1 MALDLDVD
9 QQIAK
14 LVIMYPAMQSRG
26 MTTPTNDVRTSG
38 KKQYPNTLAF
48 CVNVSVLGVGS
59 APGYPGGVSGVIK
72 LRIMYKVVEPI
83 RARL

>member
-9 QQIAK
+9 QQMAK
-14 LVIMYPAMQSRG
+14 VVMMYPAVESSG
-26 MTTPTNDVRTSG
+26 MATPINDVRTSG

-48 CVNVSVLGVGS
+48 WVNVSVLGATS

-72 LRIMYKVVEPI
+72 LRIMYRAVDPM
-83 RARL
+83 RARP